1 MIVSQMQKGRTVAK
15 EPRYP
20 LVFASAYSQQT
31 GDGFA
36 VAASDI
42 IPLSRLL
49 RSCATLWL
57 ANHQWLMSQGFS
69 PLEATRRLL
78 AQTEGKQPEPQPS
91 FAPQPAPSPF
101 AQEPMKV
108 AANGR

>member
-1 MIVSQMQKGRTVAK
+1 VAK
-15 EPRYP
+15 EPRFP

-69 PLEATRRLL
+69 PLEQRAAFSHRPKASNPRSRSRSRSQCRSRCHRRSR
-78 AQTEGKQPEPQPS
+78 K
-91 FAPQPAPSPF
+91 
-101 AQEPMKV
+101 
-108 AANGR
+108 NR

>member
-1 MIVSQMQKGRTVAK
+1 VAK
-15 EPRYP
+15 EPRFP
-20 LVFASAYSQQT
+20 LVFASAYSQKT

-42 IPLSRLL
+42 IPLSSLL

-78 AQTEGKQPEPQPS
+78 AQTEGKQAQPQPQS
-91 FAPQPAPSPF
+91 MPQPMQSPF
-101 AQEPMKV
+101 QTPMV